1 MATIDIQK
9 NVNPHFKSVWQSN
22 KPYNVLKGGRNSFK
36 SSVIVL
42 KLVYMMIKYIMR
54 GEKANIVVIRKV
66 ANTIRDSVFNKV
78 QWAISLFGL
87 DNQFRA
93 TVSPFKIVHKRTG
106 STFYF
111 YGQDDFQK
119 LKSNDIGNIIA
130 VWYEEAAEF
139 NDAEDFDQSN
149 VTFMRQK
156 HDKAPFVRF
165 FWSYNPPRNP
175 YSWIN
180 EWFEEIKT
188 NENYLAHSS
197 TYLDDKLGFVT
208 EQMLEDIERIKQN
221 DYDYYRYLYLGEAVG
236 LGNQVYNM
244 STFHA
249 IDSLPTDDRLIGI
262 SFALDTGHQQSA
274 TACGAYGL
282 TAKGNVILLD
292 TFYYSPAG
300 QVIKKAPSELTVMI
314 SNFIDKVLKQ
324 YRVPKLKMTIDSA
337 EGALRNQYFKDFG
350 ERWHPVAKKKNQTM
364 IDMVISLLAEG
375 RFYYLDIP
383 ANKIFYEE
391 HKMYRYDEKTIHSD
405 DPKVIKEDDHT
416 VDEFKYFVLDNARE
430 LDLKA

>member
-42 KLVYMMIKYIMR
+42 KLVYMMIKYITK
-54 GEKANIVVIRKV
+54 GEKANVVVIRKV

-139 NDAEDFDQSN
+139 NNAEDFDQSN

-156 HDKAPFVRF
+156 HERAPFVQF

-180 EWFEEIKT
+180 EWFEDIKT
-188 NENYLAHSS
+188 NDSYLAHSS

-249 IDSLPTDDRLIGI
+249 IDNLPTNDRLIGI
-262 SFALDTGHQQSA
+262 SFAMDTGHQQSA

-300 QVIKKAPSELTVMI
+300 QVIKKAPSELTVMV

-391 HKMYRYDEKTIHSD
+391 HKMYRYDEKTIHTD
-405 DPKVIKEDDHT
+405 DPKVIKEDDHCC
-416 VDEFKYFVLDNARE
+416 DSMKYFVLDNARE

>member
-9 NVNPHFKSVWQSN
+9 NVNPHFKTVWQSN

-42 KLVYMMIKYIMR
+42 KLVYMMIKYIMQ
-54 GEKANIVVIRKV
+54 GEKANVVVIRKV

-156 HDKAPFVRF
+156 HDKAPFVQF

-180 EWFEEIKT
+180 EWFEDIKT
-188 NENYLAHSS
+188 NDNYLAHSS

-249 IDSLPTDDRLIGI
+249 IDNLPTDDRLIGI

-300 QVIKKAPSELTVMI
+300 QVVKKAPSELTVMV

-324 YRVPKLKMTIDSA
+324 YRVPKLRMTIDSA

>member
-42 KLVYMMIKYIMR
+42 KLVYMMIKYITR
-54 GEKANIVVIRKV
+54 GEKANVVVIRKV

-156 HDKAPFVRF
+156 HERAPFVQF

-180 EWFEEIKT
+180 EWFEGIKT
-188 NENYLAHSS
+188 NDNYLAHSS

-300 QVIKKAPSELTVMI
+300 QVVKKAPSELTVMI
-314 SNFIDKVLKQ
+314 SDFIDKVLKQ
-324 YRVPKLKMTIDSA
+324 YRVPKLRMTIDSA

-391 HKMYRYDEKTIHSD
+391 HKMYRYDEKTIHTD